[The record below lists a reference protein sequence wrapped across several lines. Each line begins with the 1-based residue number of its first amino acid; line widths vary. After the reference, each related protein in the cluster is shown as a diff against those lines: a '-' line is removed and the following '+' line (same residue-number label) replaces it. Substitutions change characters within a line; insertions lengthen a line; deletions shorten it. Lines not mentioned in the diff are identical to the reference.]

1 MEAYKALLEALL
13 EDMDEIVDYYDNHT
27 SDNKKVSQMV
37 EDIRDTLDLYR
48 DGPTDDDLVV
58 SDEEY
63 DIEVKAEV
71 WANLE

>member
-13 EDMDEIVDYYDNHT
+13 EDMDEIEDYYDNHT

>member
-13 EDMDEIVDYYDNHT
+13 EDMDEIEDYYDNHT

-63 DIEVKAEV
+63 DIEIEAEV